1 MDGDEG
7 SSAESHVSGFGY
19 EETKLKL
26 APPYSAAS
34 RAGTEHHD
42 RQRHRDLSVES
53 PEDPQ
58 NARQRKGGTEG
69 EREIEGDEESS
80 AESQVSGIGYEDTKL
95 KLAPPCSAAS
105 RAGTEH
111 HDRKRRRD
119 LSVESP
125 GSQAS
130 RRGKPP
136 AAKAPVMGWPP
147 VRSYWKNTLR
157 SRTFVKVAVDG
168 TPYLRK
174 VDLETYGGY
183 RQLLT
188 AVQAMFSSCFTID
201 NGNRLVDLVKGTEYL
216 PTYEDKEGDW
226 MLIGD
231 VPWKMF
237 VSSCKRLHLMK
248 SSEAVNLVVSISR
261 SLQASI
267 NSPGDNDLNNWF
279 SLFQG
284 DKPKDKPLCNLKLI
298 LMM

>member
-231 VPWKMF
+231 VPWK
-237 VSSCKRLHLMK
+237 
-248 SSEAVNLVVSISR
+248 
-261 SLQASI
+261 
-267 NSPGDNDLNNWF
+267 
-279 SLFQG
+279 
-284 DKPKDKPLCNLKLI
+284 
-298 LMM
+298 